1 MLEGDG
7 VVRMWRGA
15 RSMRAYGQYYSF
27 DDGVSGYHDVA
38 IVSVCGAVWVD
49 WDRLIHMIGFLAARL
64 PRGDTVEASVL
75 FQLRCLLHARGH
87 LKEVSLDEVDRLALM
102 WGDVFS
108 REAAAD
114 QTVN

>member
-1 MLEGDG
+1 MT
-7 VVRMWRGA
+7 
-15 RSMRAYGQYYSF
+15 
-27 DDGVSGYHDVA
+27 
-38 IVSVCGAVWVD
+38 
-49 WDRLIHMIGFLAARL
+49 GFLAARL
-64 PRGDTVEASVL
+64 PRGDAVEAAVL

-87 LKEVSLDEVDRLALM
+87 LREVSLEEMDRLALM